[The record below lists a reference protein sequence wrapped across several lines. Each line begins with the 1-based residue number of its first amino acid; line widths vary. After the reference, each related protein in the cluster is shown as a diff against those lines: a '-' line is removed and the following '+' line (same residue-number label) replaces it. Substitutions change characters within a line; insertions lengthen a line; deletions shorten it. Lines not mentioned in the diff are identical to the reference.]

1 MSENFQQG
9 PTQQG
14 GSPQPQISVPQKIQ
28 SKKPKNL
35 IIAGV
40 SILILCL
47 CSSAC
52 VALIG
57 FGLYRI
63 NSEKQPVE
71 SVLNDYMRYM
81 VNKDAE
87 NAYELFSPRAKRQIP
102 ISKIQDMLTGNNYF
116 LFIGYQNLSVTNI
129 KINAVAN
136 TNPDVPQGVVAN
148 VNGVIN
154 YDGSIQGS
162 FSGTLEKVDN
172 QWMIDAIFITVPPDK
187 IK

>member
-1 MSENFQQG
+1 MSDNLQQES
-9 PTQQG
+9 TQQG
-14 GSPQPQISVPQKIQ
+14 GSPQPQISVPQIVQ
-28 SKKPKNL
+28 SKKHKNL

-47 CSSAC
+47 CSIAC

-57 FGLYRI
+57 FGLYRM
-63 NSEKQPVE
+63 NSEKEPVE
-71 SVLNDYMRYM
+71 SVLNDYMRHM
-81 VNKDAE
+81 VNKDVE
-87 NAYELFSPRAKRQIP
+87 KAYELFSPRAKRQIP
-102 ISKIQDMLTGNNYF
+102 ISKIQEMLTGNNYF
-116 LFIGYQNLSVTNI
+116 LFIGYQSLSVSNI
-129 KINAVAN
+129 KVSAVAN
-136 TNPDVPQGVVAN
+136 TNPDVPQGIVAN

-172 QWMIDAIFITVPPDK
+172 QWMIDAIYITVPPDK